1 VLRSF
6 ELEVFPAIGAQPI
19 TTITAPAI
27 LTVIRRIEQ
36 RDALAVAAQVLQ
48 RCGAVFRYAIRTGRA
63 DRNPAADLAGSIKTR
78 KTTHRPALSRAEL
91 PEFLSRV
98 NAYQGAAITRLA
110 LQLLTLTFVRSNE
123 LRGARWDEV
132 DFDRAEWRIPAH
144 RMKMGSEHLV
154 PLSRQ
159 VLAVLD
165 ELDRFTG
172 RYDLL
177 LPNQSNPTKAMS
189 HNTLLHAMYRLGY
202 HGTVTPH
209 GLRSTAATILSEMG
223 FRPDIIELQLS
234 HAERNRIQA
243 AYQRSQYLPERRD
256 MMQRWANYLECV
268 R

>member
-172 RYDLL
+172 RYELL

-209 GLRSTAATILSEMG
+209 GLRATAGSILSEMG
-223 FRPDIIELQLS
+223 YPPHIIQVQLS
-234 HAERNRIQA
+234 HAERDQTRT
-243 AYQRSQYLPERRD
+243 AYLRAEYLEERRH
-256 MMQRWANYLECV
+256 MMQA
-268 R
+268 